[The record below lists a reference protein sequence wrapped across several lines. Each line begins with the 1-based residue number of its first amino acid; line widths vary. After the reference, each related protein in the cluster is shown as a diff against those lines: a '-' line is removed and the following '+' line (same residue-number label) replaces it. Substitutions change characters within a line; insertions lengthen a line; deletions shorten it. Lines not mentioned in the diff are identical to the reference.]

1 MTAPTGWDAAAAIAG
16 CRQSPWGGSAWRAH
30 KRKYLPTDPGGSL
43 NVSGRYNR
51 GLDQFP
57 ADHVWPALYLSLG
70 PDICLGEILRHITPA
85 LLPALN
91 GYRLSELTLELGVV
105 LDCRDPAS
113 MGLTL
118 EDFCDETDY
127 RLTQA
132 IAMAAIALG
141 AEAILVPSATCLG
154 NNLILFSTNL
164 LPTSRLTV
172 VTSRDPRLYVPR

>member
-1 MTAPTGWDAAAAIAG
+1 MTAPTGWDAAAAITS
-16 CRQSPWGGSAWRAH
+16 CKRSQWSGSAWRAH

-57 ADHVWPALYLSLG
+57 ADQVWPALYLSLG
-70 PDICLGEILRHITPA
+70 PDICLGEILRHVTPA
-85 LLPALN
+85 LLPGLN
-91 GYRLSELTLELGVV
+91 DFRLSELRLELAVV
-105 LDCRDPAS
+105 LDCRAPAL
-113 MGLTL
+113 MDLTL
-118 EDFCDETDY
+118 EDFCHETDY
-127 RLTQA
+127 RLTQH

-154 NNLILFSTNL
+154 DNLILFSANL

-172 VTSRDPRLYVPR
+172 VASRDPRLYVLR